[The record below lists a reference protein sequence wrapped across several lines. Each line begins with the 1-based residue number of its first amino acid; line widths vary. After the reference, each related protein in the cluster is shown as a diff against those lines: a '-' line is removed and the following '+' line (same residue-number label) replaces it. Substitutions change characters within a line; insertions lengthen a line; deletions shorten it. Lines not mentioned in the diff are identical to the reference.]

1 MRRYFVI
8 AAALMLPALGCSTAT
23 NSPASQKSQPNPPIV
38 TRPLPPPP
46 AAGELKYAGN
56 PVPHPF
62 TKQEG
67 NYFVRTAFE
76 TDGPGSSHIE
86 VRDILIPPK
95 AKSTVAPLPGS
106 AVMDLSNGKVTL
118 AMGDKNEE
126 LSGGPMRALPG
137 GQALE
142 FENTESQ
149 PASIRLFIIRAR

>member
-1 MRRYFVI
+1 MRRHFVI
-8 AAALMLPALGCSTAT
+8 AAALMLPALGCSTA
-23 NSPASQKSQPNPPIV
+23 PPQKNQPNPPIV
-38 TRPLPPPP
+38 TKPLPPPP
-46 AAGELKYAGN
+46 TGELKYAGN

-67 NYFVRTAFE
+67 NHFARTAFE
-76 TDGPGSSHIE
+76 TDGPGNSHIE

-118 AMGDKNEE
+118 AIGDKREE

-149 PASIRLFIIRAR
+149 PAAIRLFIIRAR